1 MRLPGWMFFI
11 VIVFMVLATAVCGVG
26 AFNFGYRFA
35 VDLGSSGVQVAGGS
49 SSFEDFLSAQPT
61 ATVTASPAPPT
72 STPEPGVTFTP
83 EPTLTPT
90 LSGPTPTID
99 PLAAYTWDD
108 PRRLNVLL
116 LGMDQ
121 RRGEEG
127 TFRTDTIMIVSIDPV
142 RQTIGML
149 SVPRD
154 LWVDIPG
161 FLPNRINT
169 ANAQGDGGGYPGG
182 GPALVADTVEQTF
195 GISIDRYLR
204 VNFDVFTTVVNLIA
218 PNGVEVCPTEVID
231 DPDYPDA
238 GYGTIPVRFEA
249 GCQRLDAT
257 RLLQYART
265 RATQGGDFDR
275 AARQQEVIKA
285 LRDEV
290 LSAGGISN
298 FIGQVPALW
307 DELTGSFVTNF
318 TLDELFRL
326 ASLLTEIPR
335 ENITSGV
342 VNNLYVNLAT
352 TAQGDQVLTPRYD
365 AIRFLMDQVFNP
377 QPDMT
382 LADLRQRAEAEG
394 ASIVVYNNTDTVG
407 LAGQTRDWLQAQG
420 VVITSVGNVPQ
431 ITNTTTVIRDYSG
444 KLWTARYLAALM
456 GLPVE
461 SIQTATDGL
470 TSEDIMIVAGTD
482 MPSILAR

>member
-182 GPALVADTVEQTF
+182 GPALAADTVEQTF